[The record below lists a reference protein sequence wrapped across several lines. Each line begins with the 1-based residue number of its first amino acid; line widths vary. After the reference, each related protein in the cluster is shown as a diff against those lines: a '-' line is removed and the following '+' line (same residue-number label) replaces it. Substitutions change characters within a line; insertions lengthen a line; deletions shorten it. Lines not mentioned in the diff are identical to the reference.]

1 MINVNVLPPKQLAML
16 KFKLMPPFRGLEM
29 GSSKTLHQPNTG
41 GGGRSHTP
49 CRCVWLVPYFGSRS
63 LDTGPILAD
72 IGNFAVPLSTCVL
85 I

>member
-41 GGGRSHTP
+41 VGRHVIFHLQKSLLLFSQISELFP
-49 CRCVWLVPYFGSRS
+49 CNFSSDL
-63 LDTGPILAD
+63 
-72 IGNFAVPLSTCVL
+72 IGELF
-85 I
+85 